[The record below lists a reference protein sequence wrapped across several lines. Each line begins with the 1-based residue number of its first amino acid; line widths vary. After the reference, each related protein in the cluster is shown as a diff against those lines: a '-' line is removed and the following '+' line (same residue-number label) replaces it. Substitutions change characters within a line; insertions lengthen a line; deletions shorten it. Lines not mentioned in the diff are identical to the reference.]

1 VEGTN
6 ANLNGQYEQQSTAGT
21 HYYTRTDDSM
31 VIRMGDGG
39 WNFCV
44 ASGGVV
50 VEPCYGKSNRQGYV
64 ADVQNQPAASKISV
78 WGNPGDSSI
87 SFGCS
92 MPPSGTPACSGTRTE
107 ANPSTS
113 PYGTYAQMDVE
124 LEHVKIHLIAVTYGK
139 PGTQP
144 FNGPQKYMLDL
155 NGCVITSTN
164 PYRCQPF
171 PQPGGLHLMI
181 DNGMFVP
188 TMDTNA
194 GQMFAPGG
202 DPNFLGHVWGH
213 GQGGIG
219 SILKIHW
226 CPKEDYFLV
235 NLNGQML
242 DPLMRQKSVF
252 ATVAP

>member
-1 VEGTN
+1 
-6 ANLNGQYEQQSTAGT
+6 
-21 HYYTRTDDSM
+21 
-31 VIRMGDGG
+31 
-39 WNFCV
+39 
-44 ASGGVV
+44 
-50 VEPCYGKSNRQGYV
+50 
-64 ADVQNQPAASKISV
+64 
-78 WGNPGDSSI
+78 
-87 SFGCS
+87 
-92 MPPSGTPACSGTRTE
+92 
-107 ANPSTS
+107 
-113 PYGTYAQMDVE
+113 MDVE

-171 PQPGGLHLMI
+171 PQPGGLHLNI

-202 DPNFLGHVWGH
+202 DPNFLDHVWGH